1 MIDNTAVLSINRS
14 LTGTD
19 GEGYESAEDAAEAT
33 TFPGQLASR
42 LFAADDALIRVYV
55 DQNTLVMSRNGGW
68 DEATMSATST
78 VVEDFFLFY
87 PED

>member
-1 MIDNTAVLSINRS
+1 MIDNTAVLSMNRS

-19 GEGYESAEDAAEAT
+19 GEGYESAEDASGAT

-42 LFAADDALIRVYV
+42 LFAADDALTRVYV
-55 DQNTLVMSRNGGW
+55 DQNTLLVTRAGGW
-68 DEATMSATST
+68 DDAAMTTTST

-87 PED
+87 PEA